1 MNFIYFGT
9 LFVVV
14 GFSINIGGGQVEL
27 FPDAIGYFLILKG
40 TQSLLELQPNFK
52 KLQPLLYFL
61 LGYNALVFIDK
72 LFNIIPNNGYI
83 YFVFGSIALVLYFLV
98 FYCLFKDF
106 DGLKVKLR
114 RPEEVDR
121 LNRSWLRYT
130 YASIIFLVLS
140 VLEAVYF
147 ITTLGFAALQTL
159 FTYFLNYSTTL
170 EAAVTELLNS
180 NQIVITSVFIYIL
193 IAIVIVLTILVYLF
207 KIIYS
212 LYKINND
219 FRTAQ

>member
-52 KLQPLLYFL
+52 KLQPFLYFL

-72 LFNIIPNNGYI
+72 LFNIIPNSSYI
-83 YFVFGSIALVLYFLV
+83 YFVFGSVALVLYFIV
-98 FYCLFKDF
+98 FYRLFKDF
-106 DGLKVKLR
+106 NGLKVKLR

-130 YASIIFLVLS
+130 YASIIFLVIS
-140 VLEAVYF
+140 VLEGLYF
-147 ITTLGFAALQTL
+147 IMTLGFAALQTL

-170 EAAVTELLNS
+170 EATVTELLNS

-207 KIIYS
+207 KVIYS

-219 FRTAQ
+219 FRTA

>member
-98 FYCLFKDF
+98 FYRLFKDF

-207 KIIYS
+207 KVIYS

>member
-52 KLQPLLYFL
+52 KLQPFLYFL

-72 LFNIIPNNGYI
+72 LFNIIPNSSYI
-83 YFVFGSIALVLYFLV
+83 YFVFGAVALVLYFLV
-98 FYCLFKDF
+98 FYRMFKDF
-106 DGLKVKLR
+106 NGLKVKLK

-130 YASIIFLVLS
+130 YASVIFLVLS
-140 VLEAVYF
+140 VLEGLYF
-147 ITTLGFAALQTL
+147 IMTLGFTAFQTL

-180 NQIVITSVFIYIL
+180 NQIVIISVFIYIL
-193 IAIVIVLTILVYLF
+193 IAIVIVLAILVYLF
-207 KIIYS
+207 KVIYS

>member
-98 FYCLFKDF
+98 FYRLFKDF

>member
-14 GFSINIGGGQVEL
+14 GFSVNIGGGQVEL

-52 KLQPLLYFL
+52 KLQPFLYFL

-72 LFNIIPNNGYI
+72 LFNIIPNSGFI

-98 FYCLFKDF
+98 FYRMFKDF
-106 DGLKVKLR
+106 DGLKVKLK
-114 RPEEVDR
+114 RPEEVDK

-130 YASIIFLVLS
+130 MASVILLVLS
-140 VLEAVYF
+140 VFEAIYF

-159 FTYFLNYSTTL
+159 FTYILNYSTTL
-170 EAAVTELLNS
+170 EATVTEILNS
-180 NQIVITSVFIYIL
+180 NQIVITSIFIYIL
-193 IAIVIVLTILVYLF
+193 IAIVIVLAILVYLF

>member
-14 GFSINIGGGQVEL
+14 GFSVNIGGGQVEL

-98 FYCLFKDF
+98 FYRLFKDF

-170 EAAVTELLNS
+170 EATVTELLNS

-207 KIIYS
+207 KVIYS

>member
-14 GFSINIGGGQVEL
+14 GFSVNIGGGQVEL

-52 KLQPLLYFL
+52 KLQPFLYFL

-72 LFNIIPNNGYI
+72 LFNIIPNSGYI

-98 FYCLFKDF
+98 FYRLFKDF
-106 DGLKVKLR
+106 DGLKIKLR

-130 YASIIFLVLS
+130 YACIIFLVLS
-140 VLEAVYF
+140 VLEIVYF

-170 EAAVTELLNS
+170 EATVTELLNS

-207 KIIYS
+207 KVIYS

>member
-9 LFVVV
+9 LFVIV

-52 KLQPLLYFL
+52 KLQPLLYIL

-98 FYCLFKDF
+98 FYRLFKDF

-130 YASIIFLVLS
+130 YASIIFLVIS
-140 VLEAVYF
+140 VLEGLYC
-147 ITTLGFAALQTL
+147 IMTLGFAALQTL
-159 FTYFLNYSTTL
+159 ITYFLNYSTTL
-170 EAAVTELLNS
+170 EATVTELLNS

>member
-98 FYCLFKDF
+98 FYRLFKDF

-140 VLEAVYF
+140 VLEAIYF

-207 KIIYS
+207 KVIYS